1 MFVGMFVVFN
11 ILIVIWF
18 VQLDNVDVNNRLV
31 FGILYMVIEVS
42 EVE

>member
-18 VQLDNVDVNNRLV
+18 VQLVNVDVNNRLV